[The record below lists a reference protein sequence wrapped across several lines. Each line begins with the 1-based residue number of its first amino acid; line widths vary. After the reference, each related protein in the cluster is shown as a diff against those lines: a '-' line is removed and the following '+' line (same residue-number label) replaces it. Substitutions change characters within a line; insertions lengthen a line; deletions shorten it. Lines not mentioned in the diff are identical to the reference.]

1 MTQVI
6 EQISSLDLETELQQI
21 LMQARQACAVNGDES
36 NACAAAW
43 DAVEELQ
50 AAIADRKFARPKT
63 SLEVYCD
70 THPDAAECRIY
81 DV

>member
-6 EQISSLDLETELQQI
+6 ERGNTADLEAELEQI
-21 LMQARQACAVNGDES
+21 LMQARQACAVNGNES
-36 NACAAAW
+36 NACAVAW

-50 AAIADRKFARPKT
+50 AAIADRKVIHKT
-63 SLEVYCD
+63 ALEVYCD